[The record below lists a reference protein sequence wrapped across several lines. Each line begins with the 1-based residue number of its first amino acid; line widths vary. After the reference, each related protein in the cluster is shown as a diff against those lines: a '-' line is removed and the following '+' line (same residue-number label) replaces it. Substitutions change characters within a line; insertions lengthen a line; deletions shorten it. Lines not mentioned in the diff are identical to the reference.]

1 MFQSDLEKAVQYSLM
16 TEVANQSFL
25 DQSKMKAL
33 AQYIETLLNFFPHI
47 KPELK
52 SFLLSL
58 LEWSLSIR
66 YIKTSDY
73 KLKLEELSAQYEPFK
88 DTPLSWADGGC
99 AGSVPEKRGDV
110 IDLLDWSMLM
120 KLISDWSI
128 RWIDDTNLWLIN
140 ANDADFW
147 YW

>member
-128 RWIDDTNLWLIN
+128 R
-140 ANDADFW
+140 
-147 YW
+147 

>member
-88 DTPLSWADGGC
+88 DTPLSWAEGGC
-99 AGSVPEKRGDV
+99 AGSVPEKRGEE
-110 IDLLDWSMLM
+110 IDL
-120 KLISDWSI
+120 
-128 RWIDDTNLWLIN
+128 
-140 ANDADFW
+140 
-147 YW
+147 